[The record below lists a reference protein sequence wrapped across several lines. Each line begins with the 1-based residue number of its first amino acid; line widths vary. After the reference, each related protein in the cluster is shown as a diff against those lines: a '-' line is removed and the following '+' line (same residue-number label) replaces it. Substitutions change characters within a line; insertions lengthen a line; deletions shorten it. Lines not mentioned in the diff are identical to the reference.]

1 MVNLIQALVDH
12 LLSSVL
18 LVHRRVD
25 ELTQVLPD
33 VWFLHENTV
42 LLVEYRLEAENVQ
55 QQLVLCW
62 LESFLN

>member
-33 VWFLHENTV
+33 VWFLHKNAV
-42 LLVEYRLEAENVQ
+42 LLVENGLEAENVQ
-55 QQLVLCW
+55 QQLALCGF
-62 LESFLN
+62 ESFLN